1 MYRVAILTASD
12 QGAAGLREDISG
24 AAAKE
29 MMEQAGY
36 QVTIQKIL
44 PDEQVQLAEAMR
56 RICDENLADLI
67 LTTGGTGF
75 SPRDCTP
82 EATLEIA
89 QKQVPGLSEAM
100 RAYSMQITPRAML
113 SRGVSVIRAQTLIVN
128 LPGSPKG
135 VKENLSCI
143 LPVLQHGLDI
153 LTNRARECASQ
164 EEKA

>member
-12 QGAAGLREDISG
+12 KGAAGLREDVSG
-24 AAAKE
+24 AVAKE

-36 QVTIQKIL
+36 QVIIHKIL
-44 PDEQVQLAEAMR
+44 PDEQMQLAETMR
-56 RICDENLADLI
+56 KICDENLADLI

-75 SPRDCTP
+75 APRDCTP

-143 LPVLQHGLDI
+143 LPALRHGLDI
-153 LTNRARECASQ
+153 LTNHTRECASQ